1 MMKFFRKL
9 RGTSKREAEAEKLAK
24 DHHREASQ
32 EISSL
37 SEKVVAVEKLV
48 RGLKKDTAQWSHY

>member
-1 MMKFFRKL
+1 MMRFFRKL
-9 RGTSKREAEAEKLAK
+9 RGTSKREAEAEKLAN

-37 SEKVVAVEKLV
+37 SE
-48 RGLKKDTAQWSHY
+48 